1 MSARV
6 IIIAEAGVNH
16 NGDINL
22 AKKLI
27 DIAVESG
34 ADYVKFQT
42 YKTEKLVTQLAKK
55 AGYQIQQNTD
65 EDDLQFSMLKK
76 LELTKTAHLEL
87 IHHAKDKGIA
97 FLSTAFDEESIDFL
111 DELGIPFFKIPSGE
125 ITNLPF
131 LQHVASKGK
140 PIVLS
145 TGMCMLEEVKEAI
158 ELLRKNGVKKED
170 LIVLHCTTDYP
181 TPFIDVNLGAMN
193 LIQLECDVQV
203 GYSDHTLGIEVAIA
217 AVARGAVLI
226 EKHFTL
232 DKSLPGPDHQASLE
246 PNELFKMV
254 QGIRNIESALSG
266 NNKKEPT
273 ISELENQKVARK
285 SIHVRTNLSKNHSL
299 VKEDLIMLRPGDG
312 ISPMKINQIIGK
324 KLVFD
329 LETGHKLNFN
339 DLCE

>member
-1 MSARV
+1 MSDRV

-16 NGDINL
+16 NGDLNL

-27 DIAVESG
+27 DVAAESG

-42 YKTEKLVTQLAKK
+42 FKTEKLVSQFAKK
-55 AGYQIQQNTD
+55 SVYQIQQLTN
-65 EDDLQFSMLKK
+65 EDDLQFSMLKN
-76 LELTKTAHLEL
+76 LELTKSAHHEL
-87 IHHAKDKGIA
+87 IKHANEKGIA
-97 FLSTAFDEESIDFL
+97 FLSTAFDEESIDLL

-131 LQHVASKGK
+131 LEYVAYKGK

-145 TGMCMLEEVKEAI
+145 TGMSTLEEVKEAI
-158 ELLRKNGVKKED
+158 GILRKNGVKKED
-170 LIVLHCTTDYP
+170 LIVLHCTTEYP
-181 TPFIDVNLGAMN
+181 TPFIDVSLGAMN
-193 LIQLECDVQV
+193 LIKEQCDVKV

-232 DKSLPGPDHQASLE
+232 DKSLPGPDHKASLD
-246 PNELFKMV
+246 PDELFKMV
-254 QGIRNIESALSG
+254 QGIRNIECALTG

-273 ISELENQKVARK
+273 SAELENRKVARK
-285 SIHVRTNLSKNHSL
+285 SVHSRTNLPKNHRL
-299 VKEDLIMLRPGDG
+299 VKDDLIMLRPGDG
-312 ISPMKINQIIGK
+312 ISPMKIDQIIGK
-324 KLVFD
+324 KLVHD
-329 LETGHKLNFN
+329 IETEHKLNFN